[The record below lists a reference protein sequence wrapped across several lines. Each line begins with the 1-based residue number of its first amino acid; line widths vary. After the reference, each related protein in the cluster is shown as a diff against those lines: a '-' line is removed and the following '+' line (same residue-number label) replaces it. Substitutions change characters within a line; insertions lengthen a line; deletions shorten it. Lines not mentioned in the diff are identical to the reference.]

1 MVDPKKQQLFSPA
14 RILFYTPSIVIFYLA
29 VHYVGKLKNIRELLQ
44 QMSTVWLLLALTAQ
58 LATYMFNVLILRTLL
73 NGQTGSASFLTLFK
87 LSVVI
92 MFVNQALPTG
102 GISGN
107 GYIFGQLV
115 KRKVPALAAF
125 KALVLESICYYIA
138 FLVLSGSFYAWY
150 ADHTV
155 HVSSVINYTV
165 ITGFVFFTALGIL
178 MLIISDRRALAFI
191 LRKLNQFK
199 WLRRFIAKASPL
211 YLTKSKQKNWRAL
224 HEPKKP
230 VAMAV
235 LLQMGI
241 ITLDAITVF
250 AILQGFHVM
259 LNPCKV
265 MFGLLLTLAIG
276 SLPVSPGAL
285 IAYESAMTFFFTLLG
300 VPVHAALIVTLLF
313 RFFTFWLPMPAGLFL
328 YRDLRR
334 RQT

>member
-1 MVDPKKQQLFSPA
+1 
-14 RILFYTPSIVIFYLA
+14 
-29 VHYVGKLKNIRELLQ
+29 
-44 QMSTVWLLLALTAQ
+44 
-58 LATYMFNVLILRTLL
+58 
-73 NGQTGSASFLTLFK
+73 
-87 LSVVI
+87 
-92 MFVNQALPTG
+92 
-102 GISGN
+102 
-107 GYIFGQLV
+107 
-115 KRKVPALAAF
+115 
-125 KALVLESICYYIA
+125 
-138 FLVLSGSFYAWY
+138 
-150 ADHTV
+150 
-155 HVSSVINYTV
+155 
-165 ITGFVFFTALGIL
+165 